1 MNLNKSLIDSDGVT
15 FRRQMI
21 ENLKIIEDTFNKVFG
36 YKDLSTQERKELSE
50 FKNALEKEIRAIVM
64 PEMSPLEV
72 TEEVSKSKI
81 DLTGV

>member
-50 FKNALEKEIRAIVM
+50 FKNALEKRNKSNCYARD
-64 PEMSPLEV
+64 V
-72 TEEVSKSKI
+72 TFRSY
-81 DLTGV
+81 

>member
-50 FKNALEKEIRAIVM
+50 FKNALEKEIRAIVARD
-64 PEMSPLEV
+64 V
-72 TEEVSKSKI
+72 TFRSY
-81 DLTGV
+81 

>member
-50 FKNALEKEIRAIVM
+50 FKNALEK
-64 PEMSPLEV
+64 
-72 TEEVSKSKI
+72 K
-81 DLTGV
+81 

>member
-36 YKDLSTQERKELSE
+36 YKDLSTQERGIK
-50 FKNALEKEIRAIVM
+50 
-64 PEMSPLEV
+64 
-72 TEEVSKSKI
+72 
-81 DLTGV
+81 